1 MKVYCTRPCT
11 HDQQEPH
18 STEVAEEALRIE
30 RKIDRMLC
38 ATCGM
43 PLILNGRYVPIK
55 KLGQGGFGYT
65 FLALDL
71 KFGLDSK
78 RVIKQ
83 FRSDLLLS
91 AGQMALAKRA
101 FEREY
106 KIQDQLKHQQIP
118 RVYEPFDVEAPTQG
132 NTNRTVYYYFVQ
144 EYIEG
149 EDLQKKLKNRQQS
162 NSTFSEVEVQD
173 ILKQV
178 LEVLHCIHSSSPPI
192 IHLDIKPSNIIQTVD
207 GSCYLVDFG
216 AVKQV
221 LPVSDPSR
229 QTTILGTPGYA
240 PPEQFDGTVDFSSD
254 LYALARTC
262 ICLLTGS
269 PSSPPPWGVSDLL
282 TKVLKKMISLDPQ
295 MRYRSVTAVKK
306 EFETPPILE
315 LNSGCFRQN
324 KWLSKVTAGIFT
336 AAVAV
341 LLIKYIHYNI
351 LVKPADIKAVLNS
364 TEDKGFN
371 DIGTPDG
378 IFKYGCSTAWVLLID
393 EVKRTIKET
402 HPSFILQP
410 KSSESPEECK
420 ASKNGLTM
428 LDNNQLEI
436 GLSSKKS
443 VVKAKNSAVM
453 KRALIAQ
460 SAVVM
465 VVHKES
471 KIESVSGSEFNK
483 IRAGEINSWKKVG
496 GEDSAINLYS
506 TNPEYTDR
514 KNFIKVNSSEEGVS
528 RVNTDL
534 NGVMIVPIQIAA
546 KHCNKIKV
554 LSIKKEDGFQLDPF
568 QSKCSDSGEAEVSTK
583 MIANLSENGL
593 EEFIL
598 NLEIVFRTDREES
611 EKSGEALVKILRS
624 KKGREMITKVGY
636 VPIES

>member
-30 RKIDRMLC
+30 KKIDRMLC

-132 NTNRTVYYYFVQ
+132 STNRTVYYYFVQ

-178 LEVLHCIHSSSPPI
+178 LEILHCIHSSSPPI

-269 PSSPPPWGVSDLL
+269 PSSPPPWGMSDLL
-282 TKVLKKMISLDPQ
+282 TKVLKKMISPDPQ
-295 MRYRSVTAVKK
+295 MRYRSVTEIKK
-306 EFETPPILE
+306 ELNNVTPDPIP
-315 LNSGCFRQN
+315 S
-324 KWLSKVTAGIFT
+324 KWRIRVTIGIFVMLT
-336 AAVAV
+336 IMAFG
-341 LLIKYIHYNI
+341 KYLYDNV
-351 LVKPADIKAVLNS
+351 LVKPTRIRSVFNPTKSKDISLIDVPAG
-364 TEDKGFN
+364 TFN
-371 DIGTPDG
+371 
-378 IFKYGCSTAWVLLID
+378 YGCSRAWMPLMD
-393 EVKRTIKET
+393 EVKRTIREPS
-402 HPSFILQP
+402 PSFKLE
-410 KSSESPEECK
+410 SEDSANCRRTED
-420 ASKNGLTM
+420 GLRM
-428 LDNNQLEI
+428 LDNEQIKI
-436 GLSSKKS
+436 GLSSKRTL
-443 VVKAKNSAVM
+443 VVAKNSLVM
-453 KRALIAQ
+453 NRAEVAR
-460 SAVVM
+460 STVVM
-465 VVHKES
+465 VVNKKL
-471 KIESVSGSEFNK
+471 KIENVSEDEFKKIRDGEIKDWKVLERSNVNSNIIFYAAHKDYTGRSNFNK
-483 IRAGEINSWKKVG
+483 VENLAEGINQVMN
-496 GEDSAINLYS
+496 D
-506 TNPEYTDR
+506 P
-514 KNFIKVNSSEEGVS
+514 
-528 RVNTDL
+528 
-534 NGVMIVPIQIAA
+534 NGAMIVPIQMAA
-546 KHCNKIKV
+546 KECGKIKT
-554 LSIKKEDGFQLDPF
+554 LLIRTNNILIDPF
-568 QSKCSDSGEAEVSTK
+568 QSPCPNNGEAKINIK
-583 MIANLSENGL
+583 MVEDLSKNKL

-598 NLEIVFRTDREES
+598 HFEVVFRADKEES
-611 EKSGEALVKILRS
+611 KKAGEALVEILRS
-624 KKGREMITKVGY
+624 SKGQEMIKKVGY
-636 VPIES
+636 SPTPD